1 MSSVTKHSVLVLE
14 LQQTVYSVSELNDQE
29 VCFDVLSGV
38 LAFDIDNA
46 VSLATQD
53 GSATGN

>member
-38 LAFDIDNA
+38 LAFDIDNT

-53 GSATGN
+53 GSANGN